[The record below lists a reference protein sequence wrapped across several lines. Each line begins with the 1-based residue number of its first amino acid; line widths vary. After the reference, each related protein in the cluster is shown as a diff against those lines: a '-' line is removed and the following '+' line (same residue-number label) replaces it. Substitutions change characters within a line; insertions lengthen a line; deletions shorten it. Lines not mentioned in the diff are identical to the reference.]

1 MTEMRLSVENVGGIE
16 SVEMTFDEGV
26 ALITGKNA
34 SNKSSLLSALLFALG
49 ADDVPVRTGAD
60 RAVVELSIGETVVRR
75 EASRDGRGLS
85 VSGEAF
91 VDEEDTT
98 LFMRFAGL
106 LESNPLRTAVQTNT
120 EFEDLLKEPMDI
132 SALERQRE
140 QQLDRKRTLQR
151 RLDELSDIDSDIET
165 TESTLEERR
174 CEATTLSAELDDLYD
189 DLPKQE
195 DEPEELRQRR
205 TERVAERERLTSQIE
220 DLEAAVD
227 RIDANIEEAVD
238 DLSDAE
244 AAKAEYDL
252 GSLRQER
259 SELRDELDDI
269 DERIDILQQALTAN
283 REMLE
288 TDMRGLL
295 EYEAG
300 LSEDSL
306 ECWACGQQRPVSEFE
321 SAVERLTALIEQE
334 KDKRREYEPQIA
346 SLEDEIAA
354 AQEAHREV
362 SRLEEKLQ
370 SMRANRES
378 RISSLE
384 EKREQAADVADE
396 LAEID
401 AEIEAQRSERADE
414 HSEASQQ
421 IEETRVEL
429 ETKRREIERLE
440 SKLDSLVEKQEER
453 AEKEAELAELTD
465 NIRELTNRIEN
476 LESDL
481 RNSFNDAMD
490 ELIGVLAFD
499 DIERMWLDGD
509 FELVIARDIDGSVQE
524 DSIDNLA
531 ESERASIGL
540 VLGLAG
546 YLAYDVADIA
556 PVLVLDSLGAF
567 DAERTNLLV
576 DYFGENTAY
585 LVAAIHPE
593 QVEEDGHD
601 HQLELAPGQ
610 R

>member
-189 DLPKQE
+189 DLPKQA